1 MNISNYADLLTAARQ
16 QPEPQRLLFVFTQP
30 ELPEGYTAAQNK
42 GFEDGTGGVLTPQM
56 CTDKALD
63 ELGDFADLVEESRH
77 MGQDWKIVFVACLA
91 GHAGGGCRVPK
102 KRRTSKRWSIPS
114 RMARSQTT
122 WPTTATA
129 IWFSFPEQAR
139 GIAPLFGSA
148 VAQRRAPNAVRRAW
162 VQVP

>member
-16 QPEPQRLLFVFTQP
+16 QPEPQRVLFVFTQP

-42 GFEDGTGGVLTPQM
+42 DFQDGTGGVLTPQM

-91 GHAGGGCRVPK
+91 GHAGVM
-102 KRRTSKRWSIPS
+102 PS
-114 RMARSQTT
+114 SEEAQAHLKTMVNPLHIGASTKYLAYARDGELVQ
-122 WPTTATA
+122 
-129 IWFSFPEQAR
+129 FS
-139 GIAPLFGSA
+139 
-148 VAQRRAPNAVRRAW
+148 
-162 VQVP
+162 